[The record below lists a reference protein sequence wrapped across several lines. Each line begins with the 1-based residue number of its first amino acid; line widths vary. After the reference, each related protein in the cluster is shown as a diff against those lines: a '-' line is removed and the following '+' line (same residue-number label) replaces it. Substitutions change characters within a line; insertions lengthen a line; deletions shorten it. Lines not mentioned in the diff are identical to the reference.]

1 MLKAEI
7 DILFKRDELQ
17 ASFDDDRTDVV
28 QYIPFK
34 ILFYTKIIS
43 INFLENHS
51 KSVWLVG
58 FREDNSE
65 CKKNAHQSR

>member
-51 KSVWLVG
+51 KSV
-58 FREDNSE
+58 
-65 CKKNAHQSR
+65 